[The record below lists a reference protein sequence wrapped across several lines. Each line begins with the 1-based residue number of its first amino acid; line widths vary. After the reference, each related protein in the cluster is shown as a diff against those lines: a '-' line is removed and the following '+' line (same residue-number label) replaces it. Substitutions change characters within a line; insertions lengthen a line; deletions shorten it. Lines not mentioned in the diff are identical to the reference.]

1 VWRLGVR
8 VRRVTPAE
16 HLGLDLLVTIDRT
29 GDRPLREQLEGQLR
43 DGIRRGALHAGT
55 PLPSTRAL
63 AAELRVSRGVVVEAY
78 AQLVAEGFLVARPGA
93 ATRVASVARHE
104 PAEPPVQRFAP
115 PVRFDF
121 RVEAADLSAFPR
133 RAWAGA
139 LRDTLRD
146 APDAALGY
154 GDRVGAPELRAVLA
168 GYVGRA
174 RGVAAAPESVVVCTG
189 ITQAIALLARALR
202 RAGVTRVAVE
212 DPGFPVHRRV
222 FAAEGLRF
230 VPIPVDGGGL
240 VVEAL
245 DAADV
250 GAVLVT
256 PSHQFPLGMSLAPE
270 RRAQLVD
277 WAAAREAWIFEDDY
291 DGEYRF
297 DRDPVGALQGLAPAR
312 VVYLGSASKTLA
324 PALRLGWMI
333 VPPGLIDAVADAK
346 ALADSGSPQLEQL
359 ALARFVQR
367 GDLDRHL
374 RRMRTS
380 YRRRRDALVAGLD
393 EHLPQLEREGI
404 SAGLHISA
412 RLPRDVP
419 LGPLLGRAWEGGVG
433 IYGFEHGGVAR
444 LLLGYANLPEPSVL
458 PAVRALA
465 ALVPEGGPV
474 G

>member
-1 VWRLGVR
+1 
-8 VRRVTPAE
+8 
-16 HLGLDLLVTIDRT
+16 
-29 GDRPLREQLEGQLR
+29 
-43 DGIRRGALHAGT
+43 
-55 PLPSTRAL
+55 
-63 AAELRVSRGVVVEAY
+63 
-78 AQLVAEGFLVARPGA
+78 
-93 ATRVASVARHE
+93 
-104 PAEPPVQRFAP
+104 
-115 PVRFDF
+115 
-121 RVEAADLSAFPR
+121 
-133 RAWAGA
+133 
-139 LRDTLRD
+139 
-146 APDAALGY
+146 
-154 GDRVGAPELRAVLA
+154 DRVGAPELRAVLA

-393 EHLPQLEREGI
+393 EHLPQLEREG
-404 SAGLHISA
+404 SRPACTS
-412 RLPRDVP
+412 PRACRATCRSGRCWD
-419 LGPLLGRAWEGGVG
+419 GRGRAASGSTASSTAASRGCCWATRTCPSRRCCRPCARWRRWCPRAGRWARPGWARRPTRAAPRTRARADHPGGG
-433 IYGFEHGGVAR
+433 RRTSRWRGGRRRGSGSPRRGRSRTRAR
-444 LLLGYANLPEPSVL
+444 QA
-458 PAVRALA
+458 RR
-465 ALVPEGGPV
+465 
-474 G
+474 